1 MKSLFTIRK
10 KKHVKHPQIIVDAN
24 RTKFSSLSLSHSETD
39 SRHINIPLED
49 NPNPIDTE
57 PSYFARK
64 IIRDFKF
71 NYSKEFRNY
80 KLTDRDI
87 EIIVEF
93 LKTKQK

>member
-1 MKSLFTIRK
+1 M
-10 KKHVKHPQIIVDAN
+10 VDADK
-24 RTKFSSLSLSHSETD
+24 TKFSSVSLSHSETD
-39 SRHINIPLED
+39 SRHLNVKLDD
-49 NPNPIDTE
+49 NPNSEDSE

-71 NYSKEFRNY
+71 NYSKEFKNY
-80 KLTDRDI
+80 KLSDRDI